1 MNDAAAMATNL
12 SATAPATSR
21 SQLSAGYAVLFA
33 SLVAGAFALPFS
45 LRWSLLPAAVLAGWT
60 QIGGL

>member
-1 MNDAAAMATNL
+1 MKDEIAIPN
-12 SATAPATSR
+12 SR

-33 SLVAGAFALPFS
+33 SLVTAIIVLPFS
-45 LRWSLLPAAVLAGWT
+45 VKWSLLPAAVLAGWT

>member
-1 MNDAAAMATNL
+1 MKDEIAIAD
-12 SATAPATSR
+12 SR

-33 SLVAGAFALPFS
+33 SLATAIIVLPFGIK
-45 LRWSLLPAAVLAGWT
+45 WSLLPAAVLAGWT

>member
-1 MNDAAAMATNL
+1 MKDENAIAN
-12 SATAPATSR
+12 SR
-21 SQLSAGYAVLFA
+21 SQLSAGYTVLFA
-33 SLVAGAFALPFS
+33 SLVAGALALPFS

>member
-1 MNDAAAMATNL
+1 MKDV
-12 SATAPATSR
+12 TAIANSG

-33 SLVAGAFALPFS
+33 SLVAGVIALPFS
-45 LRWSLLPAAVLAGWT
+45 LRLSLLPAAVLAGWT

>member
-1 MNDAAAMATNL
+1 MKDG
-12 SATAPATSR
+12 TAIPNSH
-21 SQLSAGYAVLFA
+21 SQRSAGYVVLLA
-33 SLVAGAFALPFS
+33 SLVVGAIALPFS